1 MGPQGPYFPGTMGI
15 PSWNLEPLHGWLV
28 LQEYWNSLYSWP
40 SWNPGMWRFLGEMGI
55 SCVADHS
62 LRVLGRSVWQIYN
75 NAWASLILTYSYSI
89 LHVVCHSITVN
100 RKRSTYKS
108 TSYITTAYKLFS
120 TILGEVLYRQ
130 AEIWESCMVEEGGG
144 PPNFLYKAHGNWTT
158 WCNFGLFLFGQCYIS
173 GQTQGPSAIPGMAV
187 RSQLY
192 CIE

>member
-1 MGPQGPYFPGTMGI
+1 MFTLKWHGYRYF
-15 PSWNLEPLHGWLV
+15 
-28 LQEYWNSLYSWP
+28 WP
-40 SWNPGMWRFLGEMGI
+40 
-55 SCVADHS
+55 
-62 LRVLGRSVWQIYN
+62 
-75 NAWASLILTYSYSI
+75 SYSI

-192 CIE
+192 CISSNCEGWVHSCCCLRVSGLLERHAGRCVVETAAEQWKNFQTFPSFLLHTQW